1 MENYYEQAQKGAWV
15 SILSYIFLSACKLTI
30 AGVTASFALKADGL
44 NNVTDIIASIAVL
57 IGLKISKKPRD
68 NDHPYGH
75 SRAEHISSL
84 IASFIMMVI
93 GLEVLVDAGQSLFM
107 DKSEAPNLLAAWVG
121 LGAAAVMGGV
131 YRYNIKLAK
140 KLDSQSLYAVAKD
153 NLSDALVSI
162 GAVVG
167 IFGSQFGLPWLDV
180 VAAFAVGIIICKTA
194 IEIFKEAA
202 HSLTDGFDE
211 EKLGHYKES
220 IGLVKGVK
228 EVEDVKARKLGNQ
241 VVIDV
246 TVKVDPHLNVIKSHE
261 IADQI
266 EHMMNDE
273 HQIKDTLVHIEPD
286 AYEKQK

>member
-1 MENYYEQAQKGAWV
+1 
-15 SILSYIFLSACKLTI
+15 
-30 AGVTASFALKADGL
+30 
-44 NNVTDIIASIAVL
+44 
-57 IGLKISKKPRD
+57 
-68 NDHPYGH
+68 
-75 SRAEHISSL
+75 
-84 IASFIMMVI
+84 MMVI

-220 IGLVKGVK
+220 IELVEGVK

>member
-15 SILSYIFLSACKLTI
+15 SILSYIFLSACKLII
-30 AGVTASFALKADGL
+30 AGITASSALKADGL

-131 YRYNIKLAK
+131 YRYNSKLAK

-167 IFGSQFGLPWLDV
+167 ILGSQFGLPWLDV

-220 IGLVKGVK
+220 IELVEGVK